1 MASLRRNKG
10 NDGELLTVKQAAW
23 ALTNEE
29 RHIES
34 TQIHGWIKGGRLPEG
49 AVTEVE
55 GRKMVNLAII
65 EEWMKTRPTRAVS
78 TESMINRYVKNA
90 RSIIRTRSLI
100 NRLPDLEQQQERL
113 VSQLN
118 AQGVNVDDI
127 DTRSDKEKEASA

>member
-34 TQIHGWIKGGRLPEG
+34 TQIHGWIKGGRLPDG

-55 GRKMVNLAII
+55 GRKMINLAIV

-78 TESMINRYVKNA
+78 VDSMINRYVKLS
-90 RSIIRTRSLI
+90 RSIIRSKALI
-100 NRLPDLEQQQERL
+100 DRLPDLEQQLERV

-118 AQGVNVDDI
+118 AVGVDVDGI
-127 DTRSDKEKEASA
+127 DTRTDKEKETS